1 MHTIGSCRVIDLIGY
16 IRLAFSVIHVSRL
29 TRDNEKPVYTGS
41 FHPLNLELIL
51 VRCIRMPT
59 ILEKK
64 YHNISKNGLILG

>member
-16 IRLAFSVIHVSRL
+16 IRLDFSVIHVSRL

-41 FHPLNLELIL
+41 FHPLKLELIL
-51 VRCIRMPT
+51 VCCIRMPT

-64 YHNISKNGLILG
+64 YHNISKNGLVLG